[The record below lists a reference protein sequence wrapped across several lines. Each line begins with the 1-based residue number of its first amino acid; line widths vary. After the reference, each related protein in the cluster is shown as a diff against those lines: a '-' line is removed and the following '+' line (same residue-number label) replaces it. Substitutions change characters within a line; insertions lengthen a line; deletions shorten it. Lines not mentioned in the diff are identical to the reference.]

1 MKIVELFPI
10 IIQSIFSM
18 GCLMLVS
25 KSRFKIKTTTIM
37 SSIFMVV
44 LIGVNTL
51 LYYLI
56 ESFNLENYNLLTI
69 FLPQAIFVSCISK
82 RKPLS
87 SLIASLTAYLVI
99 YAVQLTK
106 DVFTNKYDFP
116 FFNYLHIFSF
126 PLIFLYL
133 RKIYVQ
139 LHNEI
144 EEVLPKLLYYLLI
157 FEIILYA
164 EFFVYGFLINT
175 TILPVLRLEIFVVA
189 TTSIY
194 FVAIAILYL
203 MINEYKKYMIT
214 KNDSIVLKQAVNNLE
229 EIMKM
234 REIKENQLRILR
246 HDLRHV
252 LITVDSLIK
261 NGESDEAIAVIQ
273 NYISTIETT
282 TTKRYSTIPMIDSI
296 LEYYSV
302 ICEEKNIKFNTNL
315 INFEEAIKISN
326 SELTIFISNC
336 LENAINGTSKLDAG
350 RYINMNFIN
359 NMGRLILQ
367 IENSFTGDIETDDN
381 NKPISSLKGH
391 GIGTNSIHWFAER
404 NNLSI
409 TYNITDTVFKIS
421 VLFKEE

>member
-1 MKIVELFPI
+1 MKFVDILPI
-10 IIQSIFSM
+10 LIQSIFSI
-18 GCLMLVS
+18 GCLLLVS
-25 KSRFKIKTTTIM
+25 KSRFNIKITAICST
-37 SSIFMVV
+37 IFMAV
-44 LIGVNTL
+44 LMTINIL
-51 LYYLI
+51 LFYYTDLFI
-56 ESFNLENYNLLTI
+56 LEKYNLLTI

-87 SLIASLTAYLVI
+87 SLIASLTAYLAI

-116 FFNYLHIFSF
+116 FFNYIHIFSF
-126 PLIFLYL
+126 PFIFLYL

-144 EEVLPKLLYYLLI
+144 EQVLPKLLYYLLI

-164 EFFVYGFLINT
+164 EFFIYGFLINT
-175 TILPVLRLEIFVVA
+175 TVQPVLRLEIFIVA

-194 FVAIAILYL
+194 FVAIAILYSMIDQYKKH
-203 MINEYKKYMIT
+203 MINE
-214 KNDSIVLKQAVNNLE
+214 NDSNVLKQAVNNLE
-229 EIMKM
+229 EIIKI
-234 REIKENQLRILR
+234 REIKDNQLKILR
-246 HDLRHV
+246 HDLRHL
-252 LITVDSLIK
+252 LITINSLIK
-261 NGESDEAIAVIQ
+261 NGEIDEASDVIK
-273 NYISTIETT
+273 NYINTIDTT
-282 TTKRYSTIPMIDSI
+282 TTKRYSTISMLDAI
-296 LEYYSV
+296 LEYYSA
-302 ICEEKNIKFNTNL
+302 ICKEKNIDFQTNL
-315 INFEEAIKISN
+315 INFEEAIKISS

-336 LENAINGTSKLDAG
+336 LENAINGTCKLKDG
-350 RYINMNFIN
+350 RYINMKFIN

-367 IENSFTGDIETDDN
+367 IENSFTGQIETDKD

-421 VLFKEE
+421 VLFKED

>member
-1 MKIVELFPI
+1 MKFVDILPI
-10 IIQSIFSM
+10 LIQSIFSI
-18 GCLMLVS
+18 GCLLLVS
-25 KSRFKIKTTTIM
+25 KSRFNIKITAIFST
-37 SSIFMVV
+37 IFMAV
-44 LIGVNTL
+44 LMTINIL
-51 LYYLI
+51 LFYYTDLFI
-56 ESFNLENYNLLTI
+56 LEKYNLLTI

-87 SLIASLTAYLVI
+87 SLIASLTAYLAI

-116 FFNYLHIFSF
+116 FFNYIHIFSF
-126 PLIFLYL
+126 PFIFLYL

-144 EEVLPKLLYYLLI
+144 EQVLPKLLYYLLI

-164 EFFVYGFLINT
+164 EFFIYGFLINT
-175 TILPVLRLEIFVVA
+175 TVQPVLRLEIFIVA

-194 FVAIAILYL
+194 FVAIAILYSMIDQYKKH
-203 MINEYKKYMIT
+203 MINE
-214 KNDSIVLKQAVNNLE
+214 NDSNVLKQAVNNLE
-229 EIMKM
+229 EIIKI
-234 REIKENQLRILR
+234 REIKDNQLKILR
-246 HDLRHV
+246 HDLRHL
-252 LITVDSLIK
+252 LITINSLIK
-261 NGESDEAIAVIQ
+261 NGEIDEASDVIK
-273 NYISTIETT
+273 NYINTIDTT
-282 TTKRYSTIPMIDSI
+282 TTKRYSTISMLDAI
-296 LEYYSV
+296 LEYYSA
-302 ICEEKNIKFNTNL
+302 ICKEKNIDFQTNL
-315 INFEEAIKISN
+315 INFEEAIKISS

-336 LENAINGTSKLDAG
+336 LENAINGTCKLKDG
-350 RYINMNFIN
+350 RYINMKFIN

-367 IENSFTGDIETDDN
+367 IENSFTGQIETDKD

-421 VLFKEE
+421 VLFKED